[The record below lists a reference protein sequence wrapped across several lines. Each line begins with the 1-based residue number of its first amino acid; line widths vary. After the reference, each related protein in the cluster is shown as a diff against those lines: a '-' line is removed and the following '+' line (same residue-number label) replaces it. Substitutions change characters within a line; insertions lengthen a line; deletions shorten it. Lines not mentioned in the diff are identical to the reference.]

1 MPWHCPPL
9 TLAGHAYQAPREW
22 IYDARG
28 AFAAL
33 IKAGDAETAEL
44 FLGSVRSQ
52 VEGLK
57 GAPDPRT
64 AALAVDFQAWML
76 AELDLIAPLSRPG
89 AAQEPGEPPP
99 EPEPPPAAAARPG
112 PPQEPDEAALGEPVD
127 YPDDPLP
134 EPPDFSDLERDTASL
149 RAGLLP
155 EEPGP
160 VEAAYLLEGRRY
172 PLAELLAAYE
182 ALAADESRDAFAIRR
197 VWEEPAHVRGR
208 RQAYEDCR
216 HDHAVHARMVKAEAV
231 LKARLKA
238 EQPRKPRQ
246 RATKPAE
253 DIDPVAAMR
262 AG

>member
-149 RAGLLP
+149 RAGSRP
-155 EEPGP
+155 PTSSR
-160 VEAAYLLEGRRY
+160 AA
-172 PLAELLAAYE
+172 
-182 ALAADESRDAFAIRR
+182 
-197 VWEEPAHVRGR
+197 
-208 RQAYEDCR
+208 
-216 HDHAVHARMVKAEAV
+216 
-231 LKARLKA
+231 
-238 EQPRKPRQ
+238 
-246 RATKPAE
+246 ATRWPSSW
-253 DIDPVAAMR
+253 PPTRPWPPTR
-262 AG
+262 AGTPSPSGGCGKSRPTSGGAGRPTRIAATTTRYTPGWSRPRRS